1 MERQFGNS
9 IQISSSCASGYQR
22 RHTEKLNYLTAR
34 LGDEIASMKGKRGG
48 FAPHAERP
56 DSIVHKLRIDLPVW
70 VLCSVFALISILG
83 YIGLRTMLDKDTE
96 VKMAKY
102 DNIIELAPKSANLT
116 IILP

>member
-1 MERQFGNS
+1 MCLLLGFEGKYIIEGS
-9 IQISSSCASGYQR
+9 
-22 RHTEKLNYLTAR
+22 EKLKYLTSR

-56 DSIVHKLRIDLPVW
+56 DSIVHKLRSDLPVW

-83 YIGLRTMLDKDTE
+83 YIAMRTSLDKATK
-96 VKMAKY
+96 VKMTETGPV
-102 DNIIELAPKSANLT
+102 IQMAPRSSNLT